1 MLEKR
6 VLVPMAMVASG
17 HPGERACMSESDK
30 LKRDDK
36 TVTLEV
42 YSSEPLAH
50 MAAGRLE
57 LEGIQCMVRAV
68 GVGPGG
74 WGVAANVPHA
84 LDTWEG
90 DAVLAREIL
99 ELMPAEIDERMRET
113 AGAPT
118 RFPMMVLAVL
128 GIVAVAIVIQAAD
141 AIFGRIFQ

>member
-1 MLEKR
+1 
-6 VLVPMAMVASG
+6 
-17 HPGERACMSESDK
+17 MSEHVE
-30 LKRDDK
+30 LNRNDK

-42 YSSEPLAH
+42 YSSEPLAR

-84 LDTWEG
+84 LDAWEG

-99 ELMPAEIDERMRET
+99 ELMPAEIEDCMRET
-113 AGAPT
+113 VGART
-118 RFPMMVLAVL
+118 RFPMVVLAVL
-128 GIVAVAIVIQAAD
+128 GIVTVAIVIQAAD